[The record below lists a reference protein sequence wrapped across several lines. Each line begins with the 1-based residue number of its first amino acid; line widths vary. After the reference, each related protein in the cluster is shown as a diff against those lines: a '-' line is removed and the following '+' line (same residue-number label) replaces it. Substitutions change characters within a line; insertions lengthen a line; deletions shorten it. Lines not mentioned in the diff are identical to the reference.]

1 MILGLMTIF
10 MGLGVILY
18 GGYAVK
24 LGVLF
29 IKKTIKGTIKGK
41 KKVEEETTDEVVE
54 VVEDVKVEEEV
65 KEAE

>member
-1 MILGLMTIF
+1 MILGLMMIF

-24 LGVLF
+24 LGIDF
-29 IKKTIKGTIKGK
+29 IKETFKGK

-54 VVEDVKVEEEV
+54 EVVEDVEVEEEV

>member
-1 MILGLMTIF
+1 MILGLMMIF

-24 LGVLF
+24 LGIDF
-29 IKKTIKGTIKGK
+29 IKETFKGK
-41 KKVEEETTDEVVE
+41 KKVEETTDEVVD

>member
-1 MILGLMTIF
+1 MILGLMMIF

-29 IKKTIKGTIKGK
+29 IKETIKGK

-54 VVEDVKVEEEV
+54 VVEDVEVEEEV

>member
-1 MILGLMTIF
+1 MILGLMMIF

-29 IKKTIKGTIKGK
+29 IKETIKGK

-54 VVEDVKVEEEV
+54 VVEDVEVEEEA
-65 KEAE
+65 KEAK

>member
-1 MILGLMTIF
+1 MILGLMMIF

-24 LGVLF
+24 LGIDF
-29 IKKTIKGTIKGK
+29 IKETIKGN
-41 KKVEEETTDEVVE
+41 KKVEETTDEVVE
-54 VVEDVKVEEEV
+54 EVVEDMEVEEEV

>member
-1 MILGLMTIF
+1 MILGLMMIF

-29 IKKTIKGTIKGK
+29 IKETIKGK

-54 VVEDVKVEEEV
+54 EVVEDVEVEEEV

>member
-1 MILGLMTIF
+1 MILGLMMIF

-29 IKKTIKGTIKGK
+29 IKETIKGK
-41 KKVEEETTDEVVE
+41 RKLKK
-54 VVEDVKVEEEV
+54 KLLM
-65 KEAE
+65 K

>member
-1 MILGLMTIF
+1 MILGLMMIF

-29 IKKTIKGTIKGK
+29 IKETIKGK
-41 KKVEEETTDEVVE
+41 KKDEETTDEVVE
-54 VVEDVKVEEEV
+54 EVVEDVEVEEEV

>member
-1 MILGLMTIF
+1 MILGLMMIF

-29 IKKTIKGTIKGK
+29 IKETIKGK

>member
-1 MILGLMTIF
+1 MILGLMMIF

-24 LGVLF
+24 LGIDF
-29 IKKTIKGTIKGK
+29 IKETIKGN
-41 KKVEEETTDEVVE
+41 KKVKEETTDEVVD
-54 VVEDVKVEEEV
+54 VVEDVEVEEEV

>member
-1 MILGLMTIF
+1 MILGLMMIF

-29 IKKTIKGTIKGK
+29 IKETIKGN

-54 VVEDVKVEEEV
+54 DVEVEEEV

>member
-29 IKKTIKGTIKGK
+29 IKKTIKGK

>member
-1 MILGLMTIF
+1 MILGLMMIF

-24 LGVLF
+24 LGVEF
-29 IKKTIKGTIKGK
+29 IHETIKGK
-41 KKVEEETTDEVVE
+41 KKVEETTDEVVE
-54 VVEDVKVEEEV
+54 VVEDVEVEEEV

>member
-1 MILGLMTIF
+1 MILGLMMIF

-24 LGVLF
+24 LGIDF
-29 IKKTIKGTIKGK
+29 IKETIKGK
-41 KKVEEETTDEVVE
+41 KKDEETTDEVVD
-54 VVEDVKVEEEV
+54 VVEDVEVEEEV

>member
-1 MILGLMTIF
+1 MILGLMMIF

-29 IKKTIKGTIKGK
+29 IKETIKGN

-54 VVEDVKVEEEV
+54 VVEDVEVEEEV